1 MTHLKINLI
10 RANWEEN
17 KLMETRAV
25 RKPQKS
31 NTLFLEKKQ
40 NLQVRYRHRLQ
51 VSQTLTWQNKR
62 QEMNQR

>member
-1 MTHLKINLI
+1 
-10 RANWEEN
+10 
-17 KLMETRAV
+17 METRAV